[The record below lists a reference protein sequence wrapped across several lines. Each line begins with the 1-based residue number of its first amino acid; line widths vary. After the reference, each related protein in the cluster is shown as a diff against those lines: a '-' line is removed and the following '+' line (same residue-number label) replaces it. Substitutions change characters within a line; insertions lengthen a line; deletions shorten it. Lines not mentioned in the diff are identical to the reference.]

1 MFMRRILFRIHKVK
15 AGISTVLGM
24 LIFIGVLFTCVI
36 PLFLYVN
43 EVNNMYDR
51 TVMEMKQF
59 DEDRESE
66 LLDVYAYPLGENDT
80 RICLYIKNKCP
91 LPVTVKRVWIN
102 NYAFDLSF
110 NISSMQFNTTSP
122 IDIRSLLPTEGTK
135 DFKIKVTTTRGNIF
149 ASLTNPLEYT
159 AEDGGGWTGGVGFS
173 INIVLVGIQKPW
185 GVYNFKVS
193 NASDHNQV
201 FYDITET
208 IWGLFEGSYFKRVN
222 VPGPGTY
229 EVTISRQNHS
239 EWVEI
244 HNESKTI
251 TWDNPSEWV
260 YATDEQS

>member
-1 MFMRRILFRIHKVK
+1 MFMQRILFRIRKVK

-36 PLFLYVN
+36 PLFLYIN

-51 TVMEMKQF
+51 TVIEMKQF

-66 LLDVYAYPLGENDT
+66 IIDVYAYPLGESDT

-122 IDIRSLLPTEGTK
+122 IDVSVLLPSEGTK
-135 DFKIKVTTTRGNIF
+135 DFRIKVTTTRGNIF

-159 AEDGGGWTGGVGFS
+159 AENGGSWTGGVGFS
-173 INIVLVGIQKPW
+173 INIVLTGTLW
-185 GVYNFKVS
+185 GHYNFKVS
-193 NASDHNQV
+193 NASDPGQV
-201 FYDITET
+201 FYSITEMM
-208 IWGLFEGSYFKRVN
+208 WWLSEQSYFKRVN
-222 VPGPGTY
+222 LPGPGTY
-229 EVTISRQNHS
+229 NVTISYLDYSKN
-239 EWVEI
+239 EI
-244 HNESKTI
+244 KRLTL
-251 TWDNPSEWV
+251 DDPSEWV
-260 YATDEQS
+260 FMNYPEDFHKDSE